1 MFGPESFILVNFD
14 AAPLYPDM
22 YALRIDDGR
31 ITQVWGKAEWSP
43 VAGIATIDLD
53 GCTVLPGIDDSHLHG
68 YEYGRSLTALVVDRE
83 TAPDLTAIQERLRTA
98 QPETGG
104 WIRGIGWDGTGIVG
118 TGPGGTL
125 CAADLDAARPDV
137 PMLLADVTGH
147 QAVCNSLA
155 LEYAGLTSESVED
168 PSGGSFVRMAD
179 GRPSGLLLEAA
190 VAAVN
195 KVMPKVTI
203 AEKKKSILAGQQS
216 LLAQGVTAF
225 TDPGLGPGAATLM
238 DGTGDL
244 DAVRAYQELDAAGE
258 LHQRIS
264 LMLLYGG
271 LGGTRADQVAEGLD
285 EYGGPTSMEPF
296 GHLAIDQ
303 VKVFADGIPR
313 SRTAWMREPY
323 DDCTHGH
330 LQVAGATDDERV
342 AELAA
347 IVEAA
352 ASRGWQV
359 GLHATGD
366 LTVHHV
372 VDVLTRNNAAEMRHY
387 VIHGDFVAVDD
398 LAIMSAHNITLNSN
412 PSIRWA
418 VGDSVS
424 PVIGMERNAR
434 RQPLRTAWDL
444 GVNVCASS
452 DAPVAPPDWRLI
464 AASAMTRAI
473 RTDPA
478 RSDGQQLTGL
488 ETMLALTA
496 NGAWQGHQESWRGAI
511 LPGLAADLVV
521 LDARVDWKE
530 PWSLVSTG
538 IRATIAG
545 GRIVHGSL

>member
-1 MFGPESFILVNFD
+1 MFGPESFVLVNVD
-14 AAPLYPDM
+14 AAPLLPDA
-22 YALRIDDGR
+22 YAIRVDDGVISR
-31 ITQVWGKAEWSP
+31 IWSRDEWSGEP
-43 VAGIATIDLD
+43 GVTTFDVG

-68 YEYGRSLTALVVDRE
+68 YEYGRSLTALSLGRE
-83 TAPDLTAIQERLRTA
+83 HAPDLAAIQARLRDA
-98 QPETGG
+98 EPEAGG
-104 WIRGIGWDGTGIVG
+104 WIRGIGWDGTGITG
-118 TGPGGTL
+118 SGPGGTI

-155 LEYAGLTSESVED
+155 LQLAGLDGVDVTD
-168 PSGGSFVRMAD
+168 PEGGSFVRLAD
-179 GRPSGLLLEAA
+179 GRPSGLLFESA

-195 KVMPKVTI
+195 AVMPKVGI
-203 AEKKKSILAGQQS
+203 EEKKAAILAGQRS
-216 LLAQGVTAF
+216 LLEQGVTAF

-244 DAVRAYQELDAAGE
+244 DAVRAYRELDAAGE
-258 LHQRIS
+258 IQQRIS

-271 LGGTRADQVAEGLD
+271 LGGTRADQVSEGLD
-285 EYGGPTSMEPF
+285 AFGGPIAMQPR
-296 GHLAIDQ
+296 GHVAVDQ

-313 SRTAWMREPY
+313 SRTAWMSEPY

-330 LQVAGATDDERV
+330 LQVAGATDAERL

-352 ASRGWQV
+352 AARGWQV

-387 VIHGDFVAVDD
+387 VIHGDFVAADD
-398 LAIMSAHNITLNSN
+398 LAVMAAHNITLNSN

-418 VGDSVS
+418 VGDSVA

-452 DAPVAPPDWRLI
+452 DAPVAPPDWRLM
-464 AASAMTRAI
+464 AAAAMTRAI
-473 RTDPA
+473 RTDPT
-478 RSDGQQLTGL
+478 RSDGQQLTAV
-488 ETMLALTA
+488 EAMLALTA
-496 NGAWQGHQESWRGAI
+496 NGAWQGHQESWRGAMS
-511 LPGLAADLVV
+511 PGLAADIVV
-521 LDARVDWKE
+521 LDRRVDWAE
-530 PWSLVSTG
+530 PWSLTECSV
-538 IRATIAG
+538 RATIAG
-545 GRIVHGSL
+545 GRLVYGEL

>member
-1 MFGPESFILVNFD
+1 MFGPESFVLVNLD
-14 AAPLYPDM
+14 AAPLLPHA
-22 YALRIDDGR
+22 YAVRIDDGR
-31 ITQVWGKAEWSP
+31 ITQVWSRDEWSVIP
-43 VAGIATIDLD
+43 GIATYDLG

-68 YEYGRSLTALVVDRE
+68 YEYGRSLTALNLGRE
-83 TAPDLTAIQERLRTA
+83 VAPDLAAIQARLRTA
-98 QPETGG
+98 QPEAGG
-104 WIRGIGWDGTGIVG
+104 WIRGIGWDGTGITGSGPAG
-118 TGPGGTL
+118 TI

-155 LEYAGLTSESVED
+155 LRIAGLDSSAVVD
-168 PSGGSFVRMAD
+168 PAGGSFVRLAD

-195 KVMPKVTI
+195 AAMPTLSI
-203 AEKKKSILAGQQS
+203 DAKKAAILASQQS

-244 DAVRAYQELDAAGE
+244 DAVRAYRELDAAGE
-258 LHQRIS
+258 IHQRVS

-285 EYGGPTSMEPF
+285 AFGRPVAMTPF
-296 GHLAIDQ
+296 GHVAIDQ

-313 SRTAWMREPY
+313 SRTAWMSEPY

-330 LQVAGATDDERV
+330 LQVAGDTDAERV

-347 IVEAA
+347 IVAAA
-352 ASRGWQV
+352 ASRDWQV

-372 VDVLTRNNAAEMRHY
+372 VDVLIRNDALAKRHY
-387 VIHGDFVAVDD
+387 VIHGDFVDIDD
-398 LAIMSAHNITLNSN
+398 LRIMAANNITLNSN

-418 VGDSVS
+418 IGDSVA
-424 PVIGMERNAR
+424 PVLGRERNAR

-452 DAPVAPPDWRLI
+452 DAPVAPPDWRLMV
-464 AASAMTRAI
+464 AAAMTRAI
-473 RTDPA
+473 RTDPD
-478 RSDGQQLTGL
+478 RSDGQQLSAV
-488 ETMLALTA
+488 EAMLALTA

-511 LPGLAADLVV
+511 QPGLAADLVI
-521 LDARVDWKE
+521 LDRTVDWAE
-530 PWSLVSTG
+530 PWSLTECG

>member
-1 MFGPESFILVNFD
+1 MFGPESFILVDFD

-31 ITQVWGKAEWSP
+31 ITQVWSKAEWSP
-43 VAGIATIDLD
+43 VVGITTIDVG

-68 YEYGRSLTALVVDRE
+68 YEYGRSLTALALGSDV
-83 TAPDLTAIQERLRTA
+83 APDLSAIQSLLRTA
-98 QPETGG
+98 GPEAGG

-203 AEKKKSILAGQQS
+203 AEKKTSILASQQS

-258 LHQRIS
+258 LHQHIS

-271 LGGTRADQVAEGLD
+271 LGGTRADQVSAGLD
-285 EYGGPTSMEPF
+285 DFGGPMPMEPF

-313 SRTAWMREPY
+313 SRTAWMSEPY

-330 LQVAGATDDERV
+330 LQVAGATDDERI
-342 AELAA
+342 AELSA

-372 VDVLTRNNAAEMRHY
+372 VNTLTQNDAKALRHY
-387 VIHGDFVAVDD
+387 VIHGDFVDAED
-398 LAIMSAHNITLNSN
+398 LTMMTEHGITLNSN

-418 VGDSVS
+418 VGDSVA
-424 PVIGMERNAR
+424 PVIGLERNAR

-452 DAPVAPPDWRLI
+452 DAPVAPPNWRLM
-464 AASAMTRAI
+464 AAAAMTRSI
-473 RTDPA
+473 RTDPE
-478 RSDGQQLTGL
+478 RSDGQQLTAT
-488 ETMLALTA
+488 ETMLSLTA
-496 NGAWQGHQESWRGAI
+496 HGAWQSRSEHWRGTI
-511 LPGLAADLVV
+511 EPGMAADLVV
-521 LDARVDWKE
+521 LDRRMDWSV
-530 PWSLVSTG
+530 PWSLLDCS

-545 GRIVHGSL
+545 GHVVYGEL